1 MGRDNHSIYKPVD
14 KIASIPWGFVKLVC
28 GKHKEKR
35 SELILENTARG
46 PFYRCNVDGCTL
58 SVPAAV
64 HERLLDEV
72 IKILNIKGGLVGY
85 TWKKRILGQ
94 LYGFEIYEYDFETGM
109 TVGVD
114 RFI

>member
-1 MGRDNHSIYKPVD
+1 MGIDSKTIYEPVD
-14 KIASIPWGFVKLVC
+14 KIASVPWGFVKLVC
-28 GKHKEKR
+28 GKHKETR
-35 SELILENTARG
+35 SELILTDTARG
-46 PFYRCNVDGCTL
+46 PFYLCSDNGCTL

-85 TWKKRILGQ
+85 TWKKRVMGH
-94 LYGFEIYEYDFETGM
+94 LYAFEIYEYDFETGV

-114 RFI
+114 RFS